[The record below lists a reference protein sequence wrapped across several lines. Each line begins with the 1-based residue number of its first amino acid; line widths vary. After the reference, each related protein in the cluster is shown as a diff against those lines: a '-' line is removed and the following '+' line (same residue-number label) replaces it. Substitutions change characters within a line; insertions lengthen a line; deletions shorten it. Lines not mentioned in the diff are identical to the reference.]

1 MTEVTGKTIISDEVF
16 AETARTAMQQVNE
29 VFLDHSKKG
38 PLLGLAQIVTD
49 KVAPQVIVRKNEA
62 ETAEGAAGKI
72 AFELKL
78 TLLYGAN
85 IPDVSRKVR
94 ETVIRE
100 VESLTGYKVEK
111 IDITVE
117 KLVKP
122 EKLELAES

>member
-1 MTEVTGKTIISDEVF
+1 MELTGKTIISDDVF
-16 AETARTAMQQVNE
+16 AEAARTAMHQVNE
-29 VFLDHSKKG
+29 VFQDHSKKG

-62 ETAEGAAGKI
+62 ENMEGALGKI
-72 AFELKL
+72 TFELKL

-94 ETVIRE
+94 ESVARE
-100 VESLTGYKVEK
+100 VENLTGYKVER

-122 EKLELAES
+122 DLELTES